1 MARHLIVGNG
11 IAYAAPTGGLYT
23 DGIVSIEKKSDNGPV
38 PLALGDTFADSPYIR
53 FVQGGYHGKNL
64 YSPWFYGKDV
74 IDYSGSSYSAAL
86 PHQHTV
92 TIAGAAGSAGEVV
105 IKFVR
110 KDGVKPE
117 FFSFMTEIPNGTAD
131 TAADLLVKAAY
142 EAATLPDWLEDEC
155 DATAGTTVVFEGAV
169 RGDVAQSGNTWE
181 YGPAIFD
188 VIVESNSV
196 TTQTY
201 TATAS
206 GSATQNAFPGIGDNA
221 AVANFEKE
229 LRGAAYGYYN
239 RLELPNTPAAQVQ
252 AGTNFNMYNLVAT
265 KDGSSHSQIH
275 GVDNLIEIT
284 LALKTNDANSNVVQN
299 ILNGY
304 FTGVFPALILA

>member
-1 MARHLIVGNG
+1 MARHLIVGDGVAYG
-11 IAYAAPTGGLYT
+11 ISNGLYT
-23 DGIVSIEKKSDNGPV
+23 DGAVTIEKKSDNGPV

-53 FVQGGYHGKNL
+53 IVQGVYHGKNL
-64 YSPWFYGKDV
+64 YTPWFYGKDV
-74 IDYSGSSYSAAL
+74 IDWSGKSYSAAL
-86 PHQHTV
+86 AHTCTV
-92 TIAGAAGSAGEVV
+92 QTANTATSAGEVV

-117 FFSFMTEIPNGTAD
+117 FFSFTTEIPNGTAH
-131 TAADLLVKAAY
+131 TAADALVKAAY
-142 EAATLPDWLEDEC
+142 EAATLPDWLEDTC
-155 DATAGTTVVFEGAV
+155 DATAGATVVFEGAV

-188 VIVESNSV
+188 VIVESYSG

-252 AGTNFNMYNLVAT
+252 AGTNYNMYNLVAT

-275 GVDNLIEIT
+275 GVDNLIEIS
-284 LALKTNDANSNVVQN
+284 LALKTNDANTNVVQN

-304 FTGVFPALILA
+304 FIGVFPSLILA